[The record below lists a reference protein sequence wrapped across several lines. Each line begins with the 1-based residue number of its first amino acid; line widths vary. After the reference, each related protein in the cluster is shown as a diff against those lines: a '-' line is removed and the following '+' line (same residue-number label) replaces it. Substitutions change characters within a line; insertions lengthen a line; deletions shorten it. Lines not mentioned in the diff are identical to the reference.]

1 MSGHFECYSDIESNF
16 QVSTSDYCHFQ
27 REVSE
32 FASIEWSVRTAYEE
46 SLESQLSTLELS
58 VPDHV

>member
-1 MSGHFECYSDIESNF
+1 MSGHFECYSDIEASF
-16 QVSTSDYCHFQ
+16 QVGISDHRHLQ

-32 FASIEWSVRTAYEE
+32 FASIEWSVRNAYEE